1 MPDYVIERLDALL
14 GKKGLSLKQAKVLV
28 VGVTYKK
35 DVLDLR
41 KSPALDIIEGLKRE
55 KAQVCYHD
63 PVIPY
68 LKLSFLDMRSRRLNQ
83 QALGQFDCVLIATDH
98 SQIDYEFIRRNAR
111 LIFDTRN
118 VYRGVKDEKIHR
130 L

>member
-1 MPDYVIERLDALL
+1 
-14 GKKGLSLKQAKVLV
+14 KSGLKLKNSKVLV

-41 KSPALDIIEGLKRE
+41 KSPALDIIEGLTQKNT
-55 KAQVCYHD
+55 AISYYD
-63 PVIPY
+63 PLIPY
-68 LKLSFLDMRSRRLNQ
+68 LRINHLRLDSIKLTPRAIKR
-83 QALGQFDCVLIATDH
+83 FDCVLIVTDH
-98 SQIDYEFIRRNAR
+98 SSIDYALVLKNAR

-118 VYRGVKDEKIHR
+118 VYKGIVNEKIYR